1 MRHEGALHQGNE
13 DIENCSCSSPPKG
26 LSVMRKFLE
35 SGVEFT
41 WSEDLGECR
50 GNHCDLRPNKGIPL
64 KWIRKISND
73 KASIDKYEAP
83 SGSAFRE
90 AFVVKTLRGT
100 NSQKVRTMT
109 ANEVNNM
116 RDLRHPHISALLG
129 TFDHQERLNILIF
142 PAACCDLHQYMKQL
156 SKEIQRV
163 REQSLPPHVFHR
175 DVSPSSGT
183 STQDSTT
190 NCSLHSHGP
199 ELATNKHTTIEN
211 CEDKPKAWP
220 LLLCVDCKIRLLRRY
235 FVCLSQALSY
245 LHESGV
251 RHKDIK
257 PKNIL
262 IDESGCVVLTDFGI
276 SRRFPKDKSHVT
288 NNEWNFT
295 RKYASPE
302 IMKDKRMP
310 RDDPSDVFS
319 LGCVFLEMATLLLG
333 ENLTRFS
340 EYYTTTVNISAKE
353 EAYYCNL
360 DRVYSWIDHLKTLNE
375 IKPVKDNWR
384 RGAICKAQDI
394 ILSSNDNM
402 VASLVD
408 IRRMLD
414 EVPSNR
420 PLSKTLWQQ
429 FQGISSEQCKDCDP
443 RQTEG
448 VWEPSIRQQE
458 NAKTG
463 LINRRSMLVEKEL
476 DFEAKEPFRYGEIDS
491 TLLSAHNMLDRSDRG
506 QPQGSSPSTSL
517 RSFSRRDNSKAI
529 PRPRSPISQEPLER
543 PGSAGRTERSTS
555 PRLHISATHEE
566 ITNAEELR
574 TSIQMAPVSIT
585 DNPALNDQ
593 PQGVSG
599 TEAIHSRP
607 RSRSSGLGAA
617 NGDSRSPP
625 AFNQITN
632 SQAMQTQANNQEKAK
647 YQDDTP
653 KTIEEAM
660 PKPQEA
666 ILVYDVAQT
675 IAFKTVFAD
684 LKGMFS
690 PLSRSLLFDVI
701 LSIQGREYKAYPLPR
716 TGQQVEIGERPKLI
730 AKVNLRQLGWGTRV
744 RRWKGHYPKIYVLN
758 RAAHPLQS
766 GQANNMIQG
775 SRALATSC

>member
-1 MRHEGALHQGNE
+1 MRYQGTLHPGNE
-13 DIENCSCSSPPKG
+13 DIENCSPSSPTKDR
-26 LSVMRKFLE
+26 SVMRKFLE

-41 WSEDLGECR
+41 WPGDLGECH
-50 GNHCDLRPNKGIPL
+50 GNHCDLRPNKCIPL
-64 KWIRKISND
+64 TWIRKISD
-73 KASIDKYEAP
+73 KSKASIDKYEAP
-83 SGSAFRE
+83 PGFAFRE
-90 AFVVKTLRGT
+90 AFVVKTIRGT
-100 NSQKVRTMT
+100 NSQKVRNMT

-156 SKEIQRV
+156 SKDIQRI
-163 REQSLPPHVFHR
+163 REQSHPSNVLHR
-175 DVSPSSGT
+175 DASPSSGT

-190 NCSLHSHGP
+190 NRSRQSRGP
-199 ELATNKHTTIEN
+199 ELATDKDRTNEN
-211 CEDKPKAWP
+211 RDDKPKAWP
-220 LLLCVDCKIRLLRRY
+220 LLLSVDSKIRLLRRY

-302 IMKDKRMP
+302 IMKDRRMP

-360 DRVYSWIDHLKTLNE
+360 DKVYSWIDHLRTSNE
-375 IKPVKDNWR
+375 LKPVKDDWR
-384 RGAICKAQDI
+384 RSAICKARDLI
-394 ILSSNDNM
+394 MSPDDNM
-402 VASLVD
+402 VAALVD
-408 IRRMLD
+408 IRQMLD

-420 PLSKTLWQQ
+420 PLSRTLWQQ
-429 FQGISSEQCKDCDP
+429 FQGISFEQCKDCDP
-443 RQTEG
+443 RQTEE
-448 VWEPSIRQQE
+448 VWKPSIRQQE

-463 LINRRSMLVEKEL
+463 LINRRSVTVEEEL

-491 TLLSAHNMLDRSDRG
+491 TLLSAHNMLDRSDWG
-506 QPQGSSPSTSL
+506 QTRGSSPSTSL
-517 RSFSRRDNSKAI
+517 RSFSRRDHSKAL
-529 PRPRSPISQEPLER
+529 PRPKSPISQRAIER
-543 PGSAGRTERSTS
+543 PGSTGRSERSTS
-555 PRLHISATHEE
+555 PRLHIQATNEDIMNGEE
-566 ITNAEELR
+566 VP
-574 TSIQMAPVSIT
+574 TSLQMAPTSII
-585 DNPALNDQ
+585 DNPALDDQ
-593 PQGVSG
+593 FQGMSG
-599 TEAIHSRP
+599 IEATRSRP
-607 RSRSSGLGAA
+607 RSQSSGLGAA
-617 NGDSRSPP
+617 NGDLGWP
-625 AFNQITN
+625 ATADQINN
-632 SQAMQTQANNQEKAK
+632 SQAMQTQANNQEKMK

-653 KTIEEAM
+653 TTIEEDM

-666 ILVYDVAQT
+666 IVVYDVAQT
-675 IAFKTVFAD
+675 IAFVTVFAD

-690 PLSRSLLFDVI
+690 PLPRSLSF
-701 LSIQGREYKAYPLPR
+701 
-716 TGQQVEIGERPKLI
+716 
-730 AKVNLRQLGWGTRV
+730 
-744 RRWKGHYPKIYVLN
+744 
-758 RAAHPLQS
+758 
-766 GQANNMIQG
+766 
-775 SRALATSC
+775 